1 MILNHCSKQGTMV
14 TYGGMSRK
22 PITVPTV
29 GHHYV
34 SGRSSR
40 KVHEISM
47 VSETLFF
54 KLGVQKTRN
63 EIFFHLINI
72 VIGQS
77 ELVQLV

>member
-1 MILNHCSKQGTMV
+1 MV

-40 KVHEISM
+40 KVHEVSM
-47 VSETLFF
+47 VSDTLFQT
-54 KLGVQKTRN
+54 GIEVQKTRN
-63 EIFFHLINI
+63 EIFFYLINI

>member
-1 MILNHCSKQGTMV
+1 MV

-40 KVHEISM
+40 KVHEVSM
-47 VSETLFF
+47 VSETLFQTGGS
-54 KLGVQKTRN
+54 KDSKRDSRV
-63 EIFFHLINI
+63 LI
-72 VIGQS
+72 G
-77 ELVQLV
+77 